1 MALGF
6 QNLSVTPMIY
16 YKHNDFVRS
25 VHELYQQDG
34 DDRRSAM
41 IALAIMAKS
50 QESDI
55 FNESSIMD
63 KLKTAEIQGISGKL
77 YAIYR
82 LSKSCRLIIAKKNQ
96 ENIFLFAGNQK
107 IFSEWKANTLQKK
120 LTFDQIKQNSRQL
133 STIAVE
139 VAATVEMATTEEE
152 YEFNFDDFIK
162 HNPDSV
168 EARIKQAIDVLII
181 KSSEN
186 KASRNQLRKSI
197 QEYRQDIKAY
207 YSLLEHQSPTDYDA
221 NLEDET
227 TVASEINSVIT
238 TIETKHHV
246 IVTNK
251 VEDAFSL
258 IKSHQLQGG
267 LDATQKLKDEVE
279 FVEMKVKYTMA
290 LESLV
295 ENMKTGIALSEKTKL
310 INDVVNETLVN
321 DDINTNLIEN
331 EENQGV

>member
-1 MALGF
+1 
-6 QNLSVTPMIY
+6 MIY
-16 YKHNDFVRS
+16 YKHNNFVPS

-34 DDRRSAM
+34 DYRRSAM

-55 FNESSIMD
+55 FNDSIIID
-63 KLKTAEIQGISGKL
+63 KLSKISSTSILGKHFKSDEL
-77 YAIYR
+77 YQVYD
-82 LSKSCRLIIAKKNQ
+82 LPKSCRLVIAHQYQ
-96 ENIFLFAGNQK
+96 EKILLFVGDTKAFDK
-107 IFSEWKANTLQKK
+107 WKANTLQTKP
-120 LTFDQIKQNSRQL
+120 TFDQIKHNSRQL

-139 VAATVEMATTEEE
+139 ATAIEADEDH
-152 YEFNFDDFIK
+152 EFNFDDFIK

-168 EARIKQAIDVLII
+168 EAKIKQAIDALII

-186 KASRNQLRKSI
+186 KVSRNQLRKSI
-197 QEYRQDIKAY
+197 QEYRQDIKEY
-207 YSLLEHQSPTDYDA
+207 YSILEHQSPTDYNSD
-221 NLEDET
+221 LEDKK
-227 TVASEINSVIT
+227 TVASEVEHVIT

-258 IKSHQLQGG
+258 IKAHQLQSG

-310 INDVVNETLVN
+310 INDVVNENLVF

>member
-1 MALGF
+1 
-6 QNLSVTPMIY
+6 MIY

-25 VHELYQQDG
+25 VHELYQQNG
-34 DDRRSAM
+34 DNHRSAM

-55 FNESSIMD
+55 FNDSLIID
-63 KLKTAEIQGISGKL
+63 KLSQITAKGISGNSYK
-77 YAIYR
+77 IYM
-82 LSKSCRLIIAKKNQ
+82 LSKSCCLVVAIQDK
-96 ENIFLFAGNQK
+96 ESIFLFAGNQK
-107 IFSEWKANTLQKK
+107 KFDGWVAKTIQDKP
-120 LTFDQIKQNSRQL
+120 TFDQIKHDSRQI
-133 STIAVE
+133 STIAAPVDK
-139 VAATVEMATTEEE
+139 TVELAAIEKDC
-152 YEFNFDDFIK
+152 EFNFDDFIK
-162 HNPDSV
+162 NNPDSV
-168 EARIKQAIDVLII
+168 EARIKQAIDSLII
-181 KSSEN
+181 QSSEN

-221 NLEDET
+221 SLDDG
-227 TVASEINSVIT
+227 ASVTSEVDNVIT
-238 TIETKHHV
+238 TLETKHHV

-258 IKSHQLQGG
+258 IKSHQLQSG

-310 INDVVNETLVN
+310 INNV
-321 DDINTNLIEN
+321 IN
-331 EENQGV
+331 EEFMSENIDIS

>member
-1 MALGF
+1 MPPHGF
-6 QNLSVTPMIY
+6 RFIELSVTPMIY
-16 YKHNDFVRS
+16 YKHNNFIRS
-25 VHELYQQDG
+25 VHELYKQDG
-34 DDRRSAM
+34 DDRHSAM

-50 QESDI
+50 QENDI
-55 FNESSIMD
+55 FNESTIMD
-63 KLKTAEIQGISGKL
+63 KLKTAEIQGISGKS

-82 LSKSCRLIIAKKNQ
+82 LSKACRLVVAKKNQ

-107 IFSEWKANTLQKK
+107 TFSEWKINTLKNK
-120 LTFDQIKQNSRQL
+120 FTFDQIKHDSRQI
-133 STIAVE
+133 STTAIKADKIAE
-139 VAATVEMATTEEE
+139 VAVIEEDC
-152 YEFNFDDFIK
+152 EFNFDDFIK
-162 HNPDSV
+162 NNPDSV
-168 EARIKQAIDVLII
+168 EAKIKQAIDALII

-186 KASRNQLRKSI
+186 KVSRNQLRKSI
-197 QEYRQDIKAY
+197 QEYRQDIKEY
-207 YSLLEHQSPTDYDA
+207 YRILEHQSPTDY
-221 NLEDET
+221 NSGLEDKK
-227 TVASEINSVIT
+227 TVASEVEHVIT

-258 IKSHQLQGG
+258 IKAHQLQSG

-310 INDVVNETLVN
+310 INDVIN
-321 DDINTNLIEN
+321 DKIITE
-331 EENQGV
+331 

>member
-1 MALGF
+1 M
-6 QNLSVTPMIY
+6 SVTPMIY
-16 YKHNDFVRS
+16 YKHNNFVRS

-55 FNESSIMD
+55 FKESSIMD
-63 KLKTAEIQGISGKL
+63 KLKTAEIQGVSGKL

-82 LSKSCRLIIAKKNQ
+82 LSKSCRLIIANKNQ
-96 ENIFLFAGNQK
+96 ENILLFAGNQK
-107 IFSEWKANTLQKK
+107 TFSEWKANTLQKK

-133 STIAVE
+133 SIIAVE
-139 VAATVEMATTEEE
+139 VAATVQMAATEEE

-168 EARIKQAIDVLII
+168 EAKIKQAIDTLII

-186 KASRNQLRKSI
+186 KASRKNLRKSI
-197 QEYRQDIKAY
+197 QEYRQDIKEY
-207 YSLLEHQSPTDYDA
+207 YSLLEHQSPTNYDSTL
-221 NLEDET
+221 NDEIAIT
-227 TVASEINSVIT
+227 SEVDNVIT
-238 TIETKHHV
+238 TLETKHHV

-258 IKSHQLQGG
+258 IKSHQLQSG

-290 LESLV
+290 LENLV
-295 ENMKTGIALSEKTKL
+295 DNMKIGIALSEKTKL
-310 INDVVNETLVN
+310 INDVVNENLVK
-321 DDINTNLIEN
+321 DDIKTNLIEN
-331 EENQGV
+331 KKNQGV

>member
-1 MALGF
+1 
-6 QNLSVTPMIY
+6 MIY
-16 YKHNDFVRS
+16 YKHNNFVRS

-34 DDRRSAM
+34 DYRRSAM

-55 FNESSIMD
+55 FNDSLIID
-63 KLKTAEIQGISGKL
+63 KLNKVSATSISGKL
-77 YAIYR
+77 YQVYD
-82 LSKSCRLIIAKKNQ
+82 LPKSCRLVVANQ
-96 ENIFLFAGNQK
+96 DQEKILLFVGDTKAFN
-107 IFSEWKANTLQKK
+107 EWKAHILKEKPN
-120 LTFDQIKQNSRQL
+120 FDKIKHDSRQL

-139 VAATVEMATTEEE
+139 VAATEENH
-152 YEFNFDDFIK
+152 EFNFDDFIK

-168 EARIKQAIDVLII
+168 EAKIKQAIDALII

-186 KASRNQLRKSI
+186 KASRKNLRKSI

-207 YSLLEHQSPTDYDA
+207 YSLLEHKSPTDYDA
-221 NLEDET
+221 NLDDET
-227 TVASEINSVIT
+227 TVTSEVDNVIT
-238 TIETKHHV
+238 TLETKHHV

-258 IKSHQLQGG
+258 IKAHQLQSG

-295 ENMKTGIALSEKTKL
+295 DNMKTGIALSEKTKL
-310 INDVVNETLVN
+310 ISDVINENLAK
-321 DDINTNLIEN
+321 DDIKTNFIEN
-331 EENQGV
+331 EETQGV

>member
-1 MALGF
+1 
-6 QNLSVTPMIY
+6 
-16 YKHNDFVRS
+16 
-25 VHELYQQDG
+25 
-34 DDRRSAM
+34 
-41 IALAIMAKS
+41 
-50 QESDI
+50 
-55 FNESSIMD
+55 MD

-107 IFSEWKANTLQKK
+107 NFSEWKINTLKNK
-120 LTFDQIKQNSRQL
+120 FTFDQIKHDSRQI
-133 STIAVE
+133 STTTIKADKTAE
-139 VAATVEMATTEEE
+139 VAVIEED

-168 EARIKQAIDVLII
+168 EARIKQAIDALII

-197 QEYRQDIKAY
+197 QEYRQDIKEY
-207 YSLLEHQSPTDYDA
+207 YSILEHQSPTDYNSSLD
-221 NLEDET
+221 DKK
-227 TVASEINSVIT
+227 TVASEVERVIT

-258 IKSHQLQGG
+258 IKAHQLQSG

>member
-1 MALGF
+1 
-6 QNLSVTPMIY
+6 MIY

-25 VHELYQQDG
+25 VHELYQQNG
-34 DDRRSAM
+34 DNHRSAM

-55 FNESSIMD
+55 FNDSLIID
-63 KLKTAEIQGISGKL
+63 KLSQITAKGISGNSYK
-77 YAIYR
+77 IYM
-82 LSKSCRLIIAKKNQ
+82 LSKSCCLVVAIQNK
-96 ENIFLFAGNQK
+96 ESIFLFAGNQK
-107 IFSEWKANTLQKK
+107 KFDGWVAQTVLIKP
-120 LTFDQIKQNSRQL
+120 TFDQIKHDSRQL
-133 STIAVE
+133 SIIAVE
-139 VAATVEMATTEEE
+139 ANKTIEVAAIKED
-152 YEFNFDDFIK
+152 FDFDDFIK
-162 HNPDSV
+162 HNPDSI
-168 EARIKQAIDVLII
+168 EAKIKQAIDTLIV

-186 KASRNQLRKSI
+186 KTSRNQLRKSI

-207 YSLLEHQSPTDYDA
+207 YSLLEHQCPTDYDA

-227 TVASEINSVIT
+227 TVASEVNSVIT
-238 TIETKHHV
+238 TIEIKHHV

-258 IKSHQLQGG
+258 IKAHQLQSG

-310 INDVVNETLVN
+310 INN
-321 DDINTNLIEN
+321 IIN
-331 EENQGV
+331 EELMSENIDIS

>member
-1 MALGF
+1 
-6 QNLSVTPMIY
+6 
-16 YKHNDFVRS
+16 
-25 VHELYQQDG
+25 
-34 DDRRSAM
+34 
-41 IALAIMAKS
+41 
-50 QESDI
+50 
-55 FNESSIMD
+55 MD